1 MQLYRP
7 ITEHQGRTQDFLTG
21 GGGGAVVYLWVE
33 RAKFRY
39 VYFKFRYVSLESLD
53 L

>member
-21 GGGGAVVYLWVE
+21 GAVVYLWVE

-39 VYFKFRYVSLESLD
+39 VYFKFGYVSLESLD
-53 L
+53 M